1 MHFKFRY
8 KRIKIGL
15 RTIKTATAVLISML
29 IINHYGLSTSKI
41 IFAML
46 GAMAAMEHTF
56 KESVEACLTQFV
68 GVIFGAL
75 AGVILMALPLPYLLD
90 AGIGI
95 VVVIT
100 LYNVFSI
107 KYSPT
112 LPCLIVVTVC
122 TTPDIMP
129 LDYALGRLWA
139 TGIGLLVGML
149 INTLIFPY
157 DNSNKIRATVEYLD
171 KELIAFLEDMFD
183 GDEHLPGTEEMVA
196 TIDEMALQLKIFS
209 QQSLLLR
216 KSNKK
221 RQLATFQDCAGKERQ
236 LLARMEVLCR
246 AEKPGRLNTENR
258 AKLKALGADIKDER
272 VLDRPT
278 EMDIVTNYHVK
289 QILKL
294 RAELMDELRLLYE
307 DDNKKLKKERINKQ
321 KLKKK
326 ESKRLKIKET
336 KKKESVDR
344 K

>member
-1 MHFKFRY
+1 MHFKFKY

-15 RTIKTATAVLISML
+15 RTLKTATAVLISML
-29 IINHYGLSTSKI
+29 IINYYGLSTSKI
-41 IFAML
+41 VFAML

-68 GVIFGAL
+68 GVIFGAI
-75 AGVILMALPLPYLLD
+75 AGIILMAFPLPYLLD

-112 LPCLIVVTVC
+112 LPCLIVVTMC

-183 GDEHLPGTEEMVA
+183 DNQHLPGIEKMVT
-196 TIDEMALQLKIFS
+196 TIDEMAVQLKIFS
-209 QQSLLLR
+209 QQSVLLR
-216 KSNKK
+216 KNNKK

-258 AKLKALGADIKDER
+258 AKLKALGANIKDER

-278 EMDIVTNYHVK
+278 EIDIVTNYHVK

-294 RAELMDELRLLYE
+294 REELMEELHLLYE
-307 DDNKKLKKERINKQ
+307 VDNETTKNKE
-321 KLKKK
+321 LSEK
-326 ESKRLKIKET
+326 EEP
-336 KKKESVDR
+336 
-344 K
+344 